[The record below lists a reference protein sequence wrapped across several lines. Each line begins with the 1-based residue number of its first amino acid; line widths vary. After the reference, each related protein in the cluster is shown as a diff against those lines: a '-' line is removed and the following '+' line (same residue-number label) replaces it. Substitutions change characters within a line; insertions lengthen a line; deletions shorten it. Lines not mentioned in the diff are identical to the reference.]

1 MTGRVLDLGASI
13 LAAERAGRWLTP
25 VARATAEDP
34 FRLELPVIGT
44 DGSADIDARTMEMLG
59 GLYLIAQLEQTGMLR
74 VAELL
79 IGSRFELDI
88 TSASAAELLDRLAVE
103 AREWYPAE
111 ARDQLYARVFGLGRA
126 SSGNA
131 PDNREFGQLLVGF
144 CSAVT
149 AWGAAAHLSGPT
161 GSARRGAVTLATRHL
176 RTNLAVRQHG
186 NTVAAARRIA
196 AQVRASHE
204 LLGHPGVLALVAGS
218 DLWDVVR
225 AMWQGEA
232 PDIDRH
238 VLMGQSG
245 QQLIGWAGSP
255 QADTGE
261 PTASVLEAAELWLLS
276 TGFAREGA
284 R

>member
-1 MTGRVLDLGASI
+1 MTGQALDLGASI
-13 LAAERAGRWLTP
+13 LAAERAGRWFVPL
-25 VARATAEDP
+25 ARATAEDP

-44 DGSADIDARTMEMLG
+44 DDSADIDARTMESLG
-59 GLYLIAQLEQTGMLR
+59 GFYLIAQLEQTGMLR

-79 IGSRFELDI
+79 IATRFELAI
-88 TSASAAELLDRLAVE
+88 RSAPAAELLDRLAVE
-103 AREWYPAE
+103 AHEWYPAE
-111 ARDQLYARVFGLGRA
+111 ARDQLYARVFGLGPATSRNTPA
-126 SSGNA
+126 
-131 PDNREFGQLLVGF
+131 NREFAQLLVAL

-149 AWGAAAHLSGPT
+149 AWAAAAHLTRPT
-161 GSARRGAVTLATRHL
+161 ASARRGALIHALRHL

-186 NTVAAARRIA
+186 STLAAARRIA

-225 AMWQGEA
+225 AMWPDEE

-238 VLMGQSG
+238 VLLGQSG

-255 QADTGE
+255 QADSGE
-261 PTASVLEAAELWLLS
+261 PTASVVDAAELWLLGA
-276 TGFAREGA
+276 GFAVEGA